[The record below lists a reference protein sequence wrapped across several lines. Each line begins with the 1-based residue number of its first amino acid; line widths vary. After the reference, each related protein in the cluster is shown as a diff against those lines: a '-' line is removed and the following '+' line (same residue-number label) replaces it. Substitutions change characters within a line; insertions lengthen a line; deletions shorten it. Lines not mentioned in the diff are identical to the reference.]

1 MRALKSC
8 SEGSAEKYSR
18 RGFSLNIVGEN
29 ILRSRALLEKRKQ
42 LQSEG
47 SPAGVPA
54 ALKGNSE
61 AILVVSE

>member
-1 MRALKSC
+1 
-8 SEGSAEKYSR
+8 
-18 RGFSLNIVGEN
+18 
-29 ILRSRALLEKRKQ
+29 LLEKRKQ